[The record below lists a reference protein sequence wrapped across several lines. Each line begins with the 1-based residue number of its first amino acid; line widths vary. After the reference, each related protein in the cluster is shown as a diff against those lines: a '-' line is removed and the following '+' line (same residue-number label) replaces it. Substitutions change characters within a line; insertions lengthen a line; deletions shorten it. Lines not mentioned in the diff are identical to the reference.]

1 MNKEYTVEILYTA
14 KELTPVE
21 KIRIKDLS
29 NAISLDT
36 EVKPDSKLSIKV
48 HNYIEL
54 KVHNERSK
62 SDKEYI
68 KFVVIDTDGNKYQT
82 GSESFWRSL
91 TELYDDLNEL
101 DPNDVPP
108 IIVFKKPSA
117 NFKDKY
123 FLTCSI

>member
-1 MNKEYTVEILYTA
+1 MNKEYMTEIIFTA
-14 KELTPVE
+14 KELTPIE

-29 NAISLDT
+29 TAISLDT
-36 EVKPDSKLSIKV
+36 EVKPDSKLSINV
-48 HNYIEL
+48 HNYVAL

-62 SDKEYI
+62 NDKDYI
-68 KFVVIDTDGNKYQT
+68 KYLIVDTDGNKYQT

-91 TELYDDLNEL
+91 TELFDDLIEL

-108 IIVFKKPSA
+108 IIVYKKPSA

-123 FLTCSI
+123 FLTCTI